1 MIVLLFLNAFASL
14 ISIIS
19 SILVLF
25 YPQWMSKSQEVT
37 IGERF
42 FTQMYAARAVPF
54 GLIVAIVPF
63 ITNIDNT
70 VVKII
75 LSTAMTIQ
83 IIDVI
88 IGFKRKEIPM
98 IIGPSIA
105 ATIHG
110 LTAWYI

>member
-1 MIVLLFLNAFASL
+1 MIVLLFLNA
-14 ISIIS
+14 
-19 SILVLF
+19 LVLF
-25 YPQWMSKSQEVT
+25 YPQWMSKSQEVS

-83 IIDVI
+83 IIDAI
-88 IGFKRKEIPM
+88 IGFKRKELPM

>member
-25 YPQWMSKSQEVT
+25 YPQWMSKSQEVS

-63 ITNIDNT
+63 ITNID
-70 VVKII
+70 KII

-83 IIDVI
+83 IIDAI
-88 IGFKRKEIPM
+88 IGFKRKELPM

>member
-1 MIVLLFLNAFASL
+1 MRWIDNTKKKIGLNTLFEKAS
-14 ISIIS
+14 
-19 SILVLF
+19 
-25 YPQWMSKSQEVT
+25 
-37 IGERF
+37 
-42 FTQMYAARAVPF
+42 F
-54 GLIVAIVPF
+54 GNLSNTKGKRIT
-63 ITNIDNT
+63 TNIDNT
-70 VVKII
+70 VVKIV

-83 IIDVI
+83 IIDAI

>member
-25 YPQWMSKSQEVT
+25 YPQWMSKSQEVS

-54 GLIVAIVPF
+54 G
-63 ITNIDNT
+63 
-70 VVKII
+70 
-75 LSTAMTIQ
+75 
-83 IIDVI
+83 
-88 IGFKRKEIPM
+88 
-98 IIGPSIA
+98 
-105 ATIHG
+105 
-110 LTAWYI
+110 

>member
-25 YPQWMSKSQEVT
+25 YPQWMSKSQEVS

-75 LSTAMTIQ
+75 LSTAMTIHA
-83 IIDVI
+83 I
-88 IGFKRKEIPM
+88 IGFKRKELPM